1 MTTKTYEQA
10 LNVAKQELET
20 SIAEL
25 GEAQTRAQELEERI
39 ADLRQTISVLSKLC
53 GQEDMDVEESLGLT
67 DAIRLA
73 FEKIGRGNA
82 TPQEM
87 RLRLE
92 TQGFNTRRYGNLLA
106 SIHTVF
112 KRLEAKG
119 EIKVAGTRGD
129 GKVAYTSA
137 NKYFLNIPDMSE
149 TAAGM
154 LSEALSAIVP
164 PATMT
169 PAPHI
174 PKAPPPAQMTPP
186 PGLKKPR

>member
-10 LNVAKQELET
+10 LIVAKQELET

-73 FEKIGRGNA
+73 FEKIGRGNV

-119 EIKVAGTRGD
+119 EIKVAGMRGD
-129 GKVAYTSA
+129 GKAAYTSA
-137 NKYFLNIPDMSE
+137 NKFFLNIPDMSE
-149 TAAGM
+149 TAVEM
-154 LSEALSAIVP
+154 LSEAFSTITP

-169 PAPHI
+169 PPPHV
-174 PKAPPPAQMTPP
+174 PKAPTPAQMTPP